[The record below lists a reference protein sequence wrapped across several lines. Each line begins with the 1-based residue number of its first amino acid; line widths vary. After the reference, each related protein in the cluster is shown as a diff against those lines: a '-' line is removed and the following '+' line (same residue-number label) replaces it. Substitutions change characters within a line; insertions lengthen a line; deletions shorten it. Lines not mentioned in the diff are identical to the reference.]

1 MRFLGVRRN
10 AARKMGLAYVVLS
23 LQMLAVNVAFMYI
36 TAMSCEAKRRLYVW
50 ITWGCSCLL
59 CAVHLGFII
68 TWTVAAAQDN
78 VRWMTI
84 GVTGIAVRLVGII
97 VHSVV
102 YSIVNIIS
110 TKQRALSHMVA
121 SEILHQEEEWSNPPL
136 LAFLFLV
143 VIEGCFLS
151 SMTAYV
157 EAVQKATDR
166 EQLAAE
172 RSDNSDGAAAAGAT
186 ATSGSKDED

>member
-121 SEILHQEEEWSNPPL
+121 SEILHQEE
-136 LAFLFLV
+136 
-143 VIEGCFLS
+143 GCFLS